1 MLTHPTAQQLR
12 ALIVLN
18 SHSAWDEAKKFIEA
32 ELAEI
37 HSRLTYTSDEVQL
50 RQLQGRAAAL
60 RELRD
65 SVQGARKELERLGLQ
80 APL

>member
-18 SHSAWDEAKKFIEA
+18 SQSAWDEVCKFLDG
-32 ELAEI
+32 ELSEI

-60 RELRD
+60 RELKAA
-65 SVQGARKELERLGLQ
+65 VQGARKDLDRLGLQ